1 MKLIHT
7 SDWHLGARLHEEDR
21 AAEHKAFLEWLLG
34 QIQEEKPDALLV
46 SGDVFDSAAPS
57 ASAMKLY
64 HEFVVRAI
72 HEAGCPHVIVT
83 GGNHDSPSWLGMSK
97 PALECLGASVVPAGE
112 EEVEKECVVV
122 ERDGHV
128 ALVVA
133 AIPYLR
139 ESELANLVR
148 REDETRTHDEL
159 VRAGY
164 AEHCRRVVAAAREK
178 AGPAPVVM
186 MGHCVLSGSTLSDDV
201 SERQRGVS
209 KNVTV
214 GGVKSVDFDALPAVD
229 YLALG
234 HLHVPQKVAGRDVAR
249 YSGSPVPMSFS
260 EVGTPKQILVVTL
273 GEKSGDAMS
282 VVERPVPCFHALA
295 HVEGAPEEIEAKLKE
310 LAREARP
317 VFVDVMVTKG
327 EGDLSPWWAKFA
339 ALASEHPEIKILVER
354 DRREKVAAGTGLE
367 DIAAANDDLSTL
379 DEMAIARARL
389 REENLTDVD
398 REAFEGML
406 AEVIQE
412 VKADGAGN

>member
-249 YSGSPVPMSFS
+249 YSGSPIP
-260 EVGTPKQILVVTL
+260 Q
-273 GEKSGDAMS
+273 KSSPAS
-282 VVERPVPCFHALA
+282 SSPSCSAS
-295 HVEGAPEEIEAKLKE
+295 KE